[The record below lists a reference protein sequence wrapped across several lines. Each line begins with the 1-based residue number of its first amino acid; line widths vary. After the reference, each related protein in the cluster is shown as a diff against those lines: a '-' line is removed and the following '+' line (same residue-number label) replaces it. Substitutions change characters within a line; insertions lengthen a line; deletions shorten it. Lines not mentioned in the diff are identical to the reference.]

1 MVVTWRLLNRRA
13 APRAARL
20 AAMGPISGQWRCR
33 ICNFDRY
40 HQVSVP
46 RKNGALYLT
55 SFYACSKCS
64 VMFLNPAQWSA
75 DSSAPANVEAPP
87 TVIIPLRKRR
97 R

>member
-1 MVVTWRLLNRRA
+1 
-13 APRAARL
+13 
-20 AAMGPISGQWRCR
+20 
-33 ICNFDRY
+33 
-40 HQVSVP
+40 VP

-87 TVIIPLRKRR
+87 NVITPLRKRR